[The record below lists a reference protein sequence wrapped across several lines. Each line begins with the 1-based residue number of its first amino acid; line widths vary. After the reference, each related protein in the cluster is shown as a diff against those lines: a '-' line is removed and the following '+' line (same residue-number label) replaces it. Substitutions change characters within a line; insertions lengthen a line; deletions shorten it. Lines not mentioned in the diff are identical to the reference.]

1 MRPALLRGNT
11 ASGLDSKFCE
21 SAECLRFSRRCRR
34 SCSACGFLPNSA
46 HSALGVF
53 LRVGG
58 PSEDR
63 PHWSASY
70 FASERPPCSSRW
82 SVAPLNSREPSRL
95 KFSFQK
101 NMESVSDG
109 AECVKKEGINY
120 VVMEQEELM
129 PPAEVFNARLSVLFL
144 NLRVIQVNGV
154 NNLFYHVLGES
165 CFDDSALVLWC
176 F

>member
-1 MRPALLRGNT
+1 
-11 ASGLDSKFCE
+11 
-21 SAECLRFSRRCRR
+21 
-34 SCSACGFLPNSA
+34 
-46 HSALGVF
+46 
-53 LRVGG
+53 
-58 PSEDR
+58 
-63 PHWSASY
+63 
-70 FASERPPCSSRW
+70 
-82 SVAPLNSREPSRL
+82 
-95 KFSFQK
+95 
-101 NMESVSDG
+101 MESVSDG